1 MLKFMYPKC
10 ANGFRHWYTSHPKW
24 ELFYNCLGKPKPF
37 DVTLRDG
44 LQGLS
49 LSQQNEFNLEQ
60 KKELYHNIIWNYNP
74 EYMEVGSIASEKLLP
89 IFKNSIDFYKYV
101 EKQQRM
107 ENKKVPIEFFLL
119 VPNQKQLTKIMNNY
133 LVNNFSFITSMSNSF
148 HLKNTKMTL
157 KEGDKD
163 IDNMIT
169 LLNINNERCKEAK
182 IKLYISCVNFCPFE
196 GLIDNDFIVHRLL
209 QLNTKKVDILCL
221 SDTCGTL
228 TCDDFEYIVDTCYYF
243 GIPYSKFALNLHV
256 KYGKEREVEK
266 IIHKALDRKIINF
279 DVSLLDSGGCSITI
293 PKDKMV
299 PNLSYDLYYKSLV
312 NYIKRKT

>member
-1 MLKFMYPKC
+1 MLNNMYPKC
-10 ANGFRHWYTSHPKW
+10 GNSFKQWCTSHPKW
-24 ELFYNCLGKPKPF
+24 ELFYKYLGNPKPF

-49 LSQQNEFNLEQ
+49 LSQQNEFTLEQ
-60 KKELYHNIIWNYNP
+60 KKELYHSIIRHHNP
-74 EYMEVGSIASEKLLP
+74 EFMEVGSIVSEKLLP
-89 IFKNSIDFYKYV
+89 IFKDSIDFHKYV
-101 EKQQRM
+101 EKQQRL
-107 ENKKVPIEFFLL
+107 ENKKKSIEFCLL
-119 VPNQKQLTKIMNNY
+119 VPNQGQLKKVVNNY
-133 LVNNFSFITSMSNSF
+133 LINNFSFITSMSNSF
-148 HLKNTKMTL
+148 HFKNTKMTL
-157 KEGDKD
+157 EEGDKD

-169 LLNINNERCKEAK
+169 LLDINTERYKNAK
-182 IKLYISCVNFCPFE
+182 IKLYISCVNYCPFE

-209 QLNTKKVDILCL
+209 QLNRKKVDILCL

-228 TCDDFEYIVDTCYYF
+228 TCDDFEYIVDTCFYF
-243 GIPYSKFALNLHV
+243 GIPYSKFALHLHIN
-256 KYGKEREVEK
+256 YGKEIEVEK

-293 PKDKMV
+293 TKDKLL

>member
-1 MLKFMYPKC
+1 MYPKC

-182 IKLYISCVNFCPFE
+182 IKLYIRVIFYKFKSKLSINSC
-196 GLIDNDFIVHRLL
+196 L
-209 QLNTKKVDILCL
+209 
-221 SDTCGTL
+221 
-228 TCDDFEYIVDTCYYF
+228 
-243 GIPYSKFALNLHV
+243 
-256 KYGKEREVEK
+256 
-266 IIHKALDRKIINF
+266 
-279 DVSLLDSGGCSITI
+279 
-293 PKDKMV
+293 
-299 PNLSYDLYYKSLV
+299 
-312 NYIKRKT
+312 YIKR